1 MRKADYDVRYM
12 RDKCKGY
19 KLLLSKQKDADI
31 IQASEQQTNVNAFL
45 KTAVRFYMKEKKQ

>member
-31 IQASEQQTNVNAFL
+31 IKVIEQQTNVNAFL
-45 KTAVRFYMKEKKQ
+45 KMAVRFYMKEKKQ